1 MNNDAIKAN
10 KQQKY
15 TKIKKNRQRKNQ
27 LVCSRPD
34 RQMSLKL
41 CSSATHSYM
50 VSQIREAAV
59 QYILYYAALCLCNKM
74 LWSRILT
81 VIVKFGVGKKPWLLF
96 RILILQIDRN
106 DDRCNFQFNSSS
118 TRQAFLFLYF
128 LLISLVNE
136 VHT

>member
-1 MNNDAIKAN
+1 
-10 KQQKY
+10 
-15 TKIKKNRQRKNQ
+15 
-27 LVCSRPD
+27 
-34 RQMSLKL
+34 MSLKL

-50 VSQIREAAV
+50 VSQIREAALV
-59 QYILYYAALCLCNKM
+59 RKYYCNALCLYNKM

-118 TRQAFLFLYF
+118 TR
-128 LLISLVNE
+128 
-136 VHT
+136 